1 MEKTKK
7 QLKDELYKLEQRE
20 AEEKREKDLEKN
32 YQQFLNREPDL
43 IIGKAHADIGITKID
58 YDWHS
63 GRFFTIGDAI
73 SIHGNCGTSYNA
85 RAPITSSTHTYFHN
99 VWTDK
104 QRKQFQMALNKV
116 AIKEALKIMS
126 DLRCVLEI
134 MGLQSE
140 SFFTSY
146 IYPANKKT
154 EIYTEIENERKI
166 VLDKFKDK
174 QFLELIKIQK
184 SWQTKSEDGSMIPV
198 PAFKNPD
205 LSHSNMILFRYIFKN
220 RPTLQKKFKE
230 CNYYKNWEEKIL
242 QTND

>member
-1 MEKTKK
+1 MEKTKE
-7 QLKDELYKLEQRE
+7 QLKDELYKLEQKE

-32 YQQFLNREPDL
+32 YERFKEREPDL

-58 YDWHS
+58 YDWHR

-85 RAPITSSTHTYFHN
+85 RAPITSATHTFFHN

-104 QRKQFQMALNKV
+104 QRKQFQNALNKV
-116 AIKEALKIMS
+116 AIKESLKIMS

-134 MGLQSE
+134 MGLQSDD
-140 SFFTSY
+140 FFKSY
-146 IYPANKKT
+146 IYPKDKKA
-154 EIYTEIENERKI
+154 EIEAEIENERKI
-166 VLDKFKDK
+166 VLDKYKDK

-184 SWQTKSEDGSMIPV
+184 GWQTRDEDGSMISIPG
-198 PAFKNPD
+198 FKNPD

-220 RPTLQKKFKE
+220 RPKLQKKFKE
-230 CNYYKNWEEKIL
+230 CKYYKDWEDRIL
-242 QTND
+242 KTNE